1 MFMRLLF
8 FKYPLFWAG
17 LVLVQ
22 TASVQTASAQIGIG
36 TTTPDPNSILQ
47 VSSTSKGVLIP
58 RLTPAQMTTLA
69 TTLTTNETGMLVTN
83 ASTGKL
89 MGWTGTAFTDAG
101 NLTAN
106 TPLSVSATNQV
117 SINPGTAAGD
127 LITWDGLNWVNMQPA
142 PQHFTFV
149 VSNLQPYLA
158 MNYCIALQGIFPSRN
173 DAVPFVSQ
181 VQLFPF
187 NFAPTGWAMCNGQL
201 LPISQN
207 TALFSLVGTIYGG
220 NGTSNFALPNLQGRV
235 SIGFGQGPGLTL
247 FDQGEMGGTENVTI
261 TR

>member
-1 MFMRLLF
+1 MRLLF
-8 FKYPLFWAG
+8 FKNPLFRVG
-17 LVLVQ
+17 FVLIQ
-22 TASVQTASAQIGIG
+22 AMSVQTASAQIGIG
-36 TTTPDPNSILQ
+36 TITPDPNSILQ
-47 VSSTSKGVLIP
+47 VASTSKGVLIP

-69 TTLTTNETGMLVTN
+69 ATLTTNETGMLVTN

-89 MGWTGTAFTDAG
+89 MGWTGTAFTDPG

-149 VSNLQPYLA
+149 VSNLQPFLA
-158 MNYCIALQGIFPSRN
+158 MNYCIAMQGIFPSRN
-173 DAVPFVSQ
+173 DAQPFVSQ
-181 VQLFPF
+181 IQLFPF
-187 NFAPTGWAMCNGQL
+187 NFAPIGWAMCNGQL